1 VTSPEFTSRQQTPS
15 AVGPGWLHW
24 FEKHTWALG
33 LLLICAT
40 VALYYPAHY
49 HQFVDYDDAAY
60 VTENLHVQ
68 SVFDR
73 DTVKWAF
80 TTLEGGNWHPVT
92 WLSHAL
98 DYELFELNPAGHHD
112 VNVLLH
118 ALNVLLL
125 FWVLQQATGFAG
137 RSFVVAGLF
146 ALHPVNVDSVAWIA
160 ERKNLL
166 SMLFFLLALAAYR
179 WYAREPRIYR
189 YATVALLFALGLMA
203 KPQVITL
210 PFVLLLWDYWPLQ
223 RMIATDHGAPLPG
236 AQITPIPSKSLS
248 WLAVEKLPLLALS
261 AGSALVTMRAQETGM
276 FWYPPI
282 IRAENAIVSYALY
295 IRNIFWPFRLAVMYP
310 HPMAPLRVRQ
320 VAIAL
325 MFLLTISALV
335 AKNWRR
341 RYLTVGWLWFL
352 GTLVPMIG
360 IVQVGYQA
368 MADRYAYLPFIG
380 LFIMICWGVADWAEQ
395 KHLVKAALPALSIA
409 VLLGSAVIAHRQ
421 LSYWSDSVTLWS
433 HALEVNPGNWF
444 AEDHLGTLL
453 MKQGNVDAG
462 MQHFLRAATI
472 NRSDPLSNLNVGF
485 YDYQHRDL
493 RGAAEHYQAVINARS
508 SGVLKVKALNNLGL
522 VYRESGDPVRAQ
534 QCFRDARELS
544 RKYSR

>member
-1 VTSPEFTSRQQTPS
+1 MTSLEFIPRQQPPS

-33 LLLICAT
+33 LLLTCAT
-40 VALYYPAHY
+40 VALYYPVQH

-68 SVFDR
+68 SPLDR

-125 FWVLQQATGFAG
+125 FWVLLQATGFAG

-166 SMLFFLLALAAYR
+166 SMLFFLLALAAYQ

-189 YATVALLFALGLMA
+189 YAAVALLFALGLMA
-203 KPQVITL
+203 KPQVITF

-223 RMIATDHGAPLPG
+223 RMIATDHGAPLRT
-236 AQITPIPSKSLS
+236 AQIAPVPSKSLS
-248 WLAVEKLPLLALS
+248 WLVVEKLPLLALS
-261 AGSALVTMRAQETGM
+261 AASALVTMRAQEAGM
-276 FWYPPI
+276 FWYPPL
-282 IRAENAIVSYALY
+282 IRLGNAIVSYALY
-295 IRNIFWPFRLAVMYP
+295 IRNVFLPLRLAVMYP

-325 MFLLTISALV
+325 MFVLAISALV

-360 IVQVGYQA
+360 VVQVGYQA

-380 LFIMICWGVADWAEQ
+380 LFIMICWGVGDWAEQ
-395 KHLVKAALPALSIA
+395 KHLAKALPALSIA
-409 VLLGSAVIAHRQ
+409 VLLVFAVIAHRQ

-444 AEDHLGTLL
+444 AEDHLGTLM

-462 MQHFLRAATI
+462 VQHFLRAAAI
-472 NRSDPLSNLNVGF
+472 NPSDPLSNLNIGF

-544 RKYSR
+544 RKYSQ

>member
-1 VTSPEFTSRQQTPS
+1 VTSPEFTPRQQTQPS
-15 AVGPGWLHW
+15 EPGWLHW

-137 RSFVVAGLF
+137 RSFMVAGLF

-166 SMLFFLLALAAYR
+166 SMLFLLLALAAYR
-179 WYAREPRIYR
+179 WYAREPRISR

-223 RMIATDHGAPLPG
+223 RMIATDHGVPLRT
-236 AQITPIPSKSLS
+236 AQITPFPPRSLS
-248 WLAVEKLPLLALS
+248 WLVVEKLLLFALS
-261 AGSALVTMRAQETGM
+261 AASALVTMRAQETGM
-276 FWYPPI
+276 FWYPPL
-282 IRAENAIVSYALY
+282 IRAGNAIVSYALY
-295 IRNIFWPFRLAVMYP
+295 IRNFFWPFRLAVMYP

-320 VAIAL
+320 VAVAL
-325 MFLLTISALV
+325 MFLLAISSLV

-395 KHLVKAALPALSIA
+395 KHLAKAALPALSIA
-409 VLLGSAVIAHRQ
+409 VLLAFAVIAHRQ

-444 AEDHLGTLL
+444 AEDHLGTLM
-453 MKQGNVDAG
+453 MKQGNVEG
-462 MQHFLRAATI
+462 GVQHFLRAAAI
-472 NRSDPLSNLNVGF
+472 NPSDPLSNLNVGF

-508 SGVLKVKALNNLGL
+508 SGVMKVKALNNLGL

-544 RKYSR
+544 RKYSQ